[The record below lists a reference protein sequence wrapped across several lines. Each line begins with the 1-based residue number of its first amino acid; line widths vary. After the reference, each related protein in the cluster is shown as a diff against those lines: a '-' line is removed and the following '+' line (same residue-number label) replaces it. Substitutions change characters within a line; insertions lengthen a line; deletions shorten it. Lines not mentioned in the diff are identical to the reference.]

1 MNLLD
6 RPKRVYPVLVVL
18 LVALWLLA
26 AVGNSTNHNP
36 KHGVRYTIGAIG
48 WFGFLLIVLAMLVY
62 TLALGIHVLRRRRSV
77 A

>member
-18 LVALWLLA
+18 LVGLFALGG
-26 AVGNSTNHNP
+26 VGQNEN
-36 KHGVRYTIGAIG
+36 HGVASVIGAIG
-48 WFGFLLIVLAMLVY
+48 WFSFLFVVLLTLVY
-62 TLALGIHVLRRRRSV
+62 SLALMIHTRRRRHV